1 MVGGPA
7 NTVPKIKARLAA
19 LVAREIPHMDDEE
32 YMFITSL
39 FMTAPDFSALL
50 PLMLIKSIHKL
61 FSVQQILLT
70 PHFSLADFPK
80 LCQISFPNALKA
92 SLIPVYFK
100 RQVVQQKD
108 QD

>member
-100 RQVVQQKD
+100 RQVVQS
-108 QD
+108 